1 MYIRR
6 KVFSSVIDEETGEE
20 KLFSTTEFI
29 NEDTYLEQREYAKF
43 GTTVSALKRHIGRE
57 LTNAKIGW
65 KTGMSAT
72 GKIQSLNPKE
82 VTRLAANTRLIA
94 QRGGN
99 VGVYKMFPK
108 KAQQAIA
115 KQAVSARPGLDAAAK
130 NGQSILLA

>member
-1 MYIRR
+1 MILRR
-6 KVFSSVIDEETGEE
+6 FKFYSDRTNEEG
-20 KLFSTTEFI
+20 
-29 NEDTYLEQREYAKF
+29 LEQREYAKF

-65 KTGMSAT
+65 KTGMSSV
-72 GKIQSLNPKE
+72 GKAQSLNPKE
-82 VTRLAANTRLIA
+82 VTQVAANTRLIA

-115 KQAVSARPGLDAAAK
+115 KNAASARPILDAEAK
-130 NGQSILLA
+130 QGNSLLLI